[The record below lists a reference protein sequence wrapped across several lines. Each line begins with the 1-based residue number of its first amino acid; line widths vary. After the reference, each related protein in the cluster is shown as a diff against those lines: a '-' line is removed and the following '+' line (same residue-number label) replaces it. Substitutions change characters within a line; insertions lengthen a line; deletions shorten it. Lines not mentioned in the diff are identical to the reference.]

1 MVKRCLNLDSMFI
14 PTRTLEIE
22 CKLFKFNGGE
32 LHIKLNN
39 NIDYST
45 FEKVIITN
53 RFNSSDDVMKVLIA
67 KEALERKGV
76 KNFELIMPYI
86 PYARQDRQCEEGESF
101 TLKVFTTLIN
111 SANFDNVTV
120 LDAHSDVAPA
130 LLNNCINITN
140 EKYVNM
146 AFHYIGEHYDADIT
160 LISPDSGAN
169 KKANKL
175 YENLQVFNN
184 LIKCDKSRDTKTGKL
199 NGFEIFANDLK
210 GKTCLIVD
218 DICDGGRTFIG
229 IAEELKKK
237 NAGKIYLFVT
247 HGIFSNGFDELNKHF
262 AGVFSTNSFSDIK
275 NELLTQLK
283 IKL

>member
-1 MVKRCLNLDSMFI
+1 MAKRCLNLDGMFI
-14 PTRTLEIE
+14 PIPAPEIE
-22 CKLFKFNGGE
+22 YKLFKFNGGE

-39 NIDYST
+39 NIDYSKVD
-45 FEKVIITN
+45 KVIITN
-53 RFNSSDDVMKVLIA
+53 RINSSDDVMKVLIA

-76 KNFELIMPYI
+76 KSFDLIMPYI
-86 PYARQDRQCEEGESF
+86 PYARQDRQCEDGESF
-101 TLKVFTTLIN
+101 TLKVFTNLIN
-111 SANFDNVTV
+111 SANFDNIIV

-130 LLNNCINITN
+130 LLNNCTNISN
-140 EKYVNM
+140 EQYIDM
-146 AFHYIGEHYDADIT
+146 AFHHIAEYYDADIT

-184 LIKCDKSRDTKTGKL
+184 LIKCDKRRNTKTGKL
-199 NGFEIFANDLK
+199 NGFEVFANDLN
-210 GKTCLIVD
+210 GKTCLITD

-247 HGIFSNGFDELNKHF
+247 HGIFSNGFESLEKHF
-262 AGVFSTNSFSDIK
+262 AGIFSTNSFSDIE
-275 NELLTQLK
+275 NDLLTQFK
-283 IKL
+283 IQL

>member
-1 MVKRCLNLDSMFI
+1 MAKRCLNLDGMFI
-14 PTRTLEIE
+14 PTPAPEIE
-22 CKLFKFNGGE
+22 YKLFKFNGGE

-39 NIDYST
+39 NIDYSKVD
-45 FEKVIITN
+45 KVIITN
-53 RFNSSDDVMKVLIA
+53 RFNSSDDIMKVLIA

-76 KNFELIMPYI
+76 KNFDLIMPYI

-111 SANFDNVTV
+111 SANFDNIIV

-130 LLNNCINITN
+130 LLNNCTNISN
-140 EKYVNM
+140 EQYVDM
-146 AFHYIGEHYDADIT
+146 TFHYIAEYYDADIT

-175 YENLQVFNN
+175 YDNLQVFSS
-184 LIKCDKSRDTKTGKL
+184 LVKCDKRRDTKTGKL
-199 NGFEIFANDLK
+199 NGFEVFTNDLK
-210 GKTCLIVD
+210 GKTCLITD

-247 HGIFSNGFDELNKHF
+247 HGIFSNGFEELNKHF
-262 AGVFSTNSFSDIK
+262 AGIFSTNSFSDIK
-275 NELLTQLK
+275 NDLLTQLK
-283 IKL
+283 IQL

>member
-1 MVKRCLNLDSMFI
+1 MKNRCLNLDGMFI
-14 PTRTLEIE
+14 PVPFPEIE
-22 CKLFKFNGGE
+22 YNLFKFNGGE

-39 NIDYST
+39 RIDYSNT
-45 FEKVIITN
+45 DKVVITN
-53 RFNSSDDVMKVLIA
+53 RFNSSDDIMKVLIA

-76 KNFELIMPYI
+76 KNFDLIMPYI
-86 PYARQDRQCEEGESF
+86 PYARQDRQCEDGESF

-111 SANFDNVTV
+111 SAKFDNIIV

-130 LLNNCINITN
+130 LLNNCKNTSN
-140 EKYVNM
+140 EQYVNL
-146 AFHYIGEHYDADIT
+146 AFNHIAKYYDADIT

-184 LIKCDKSRDTKTGKL
+184 LIKCDKRRDTKTGKL
-199 NGFEIFANDLK
+199 NGFEVFANDLK
-210 GKTCLIVD
+210 GKTCLITD

-247 HGIFSNGFDELNKHF
+247 HGIFSNGFEDLKNHF
-262 AGVFSTNSFSDIK
+262 AGIFSTNSFSDIE
-275 NELLTQLK
+275 NDLLTQFK
-283 IKL
+283 IQL